1 MTIEDNGTKNQYTA
15 TSSQTT
21 FPYTFEIF
29 DSGDISVLQNG
40 VELTISTDYIVH
52 GVGDESGGNVILFTG
67 ATTGDILTLYRD
79 MALERLTDY
88 QNSGDFLAD
97 DVNTDYDRV
106 WAALQQIKNALDSVI
121 RPSIADTILNSS
133 NTELA
138 EPDVRA
144 NTILG
149 FDSTGDIKYRSVI
162 DDAVGINEQTGTS
175 YTTVLADA
183 GSLIIMDNASANTIT
198 IPPDVYS
205 IGAIFA
211 VRQKGVGQT
220 TIVEGSGVTIVAPT
234 SKGLLI
240 SEQGELVALVQEST
254 NYWSVTGGLTA

>member
-29 DSGDISVLQNG
+29 DSGDIAVLQNG
-40 VELTISTDYIVH
+40 VELTITTDYIVH

-88 QNSGDFLAD
+88 QNSGDFLSD
-97 DVNTDYDRV
+97 DVNTDFDRV
-106 WAALQQIKNALDSVI
+106 WAALQQNKNTLTTVV
-121 RPSIADTILNSS
+121 RPAIDDTVLNSF

-138 EPDVRA
+138 APSVRA

-149 FDSTGDIKYRSVI
+149 FDSVGDFEYRSVI
-162 DDAVGINEQTGTS
+162 DDVVGINKQTGTS

-183 GSLIIMDNASANTIT
+183 GSLIIMDNASANTVT

-205 IGAIFA
+205 IGAVLA

-220 TIVEGSGVTIVAPT
+220 TLVEGSSVTIAAPI
-234 SKGLLI
+234 SKGLII
-240 SEQGELVALVQEST
+240 SEQGEIAALVQESI